1 MRQNALFLMLIC
13 VMLVQS
19 SCHRAGGLNLAQLE
33 AQLKAMEAQA
43 VGEALRDLFPASEGW
58 VVLPGVPIPHSWP
71 DSLRFWLE
79 APRVVCHDSLP
90 PDAWTRFLGRPG
102 QMEFLDV
109 TGYLATPRSQ
119 TPMGFRGL
127 VIQFKAKGIESAA
140 LLVGSTG
147 MRWLGW
153 LEYVS
158 GLSGIAVSSGELDGL
173 SMTVSGWLASQ
184 PEERESMSLPAGFF
198 SEVGLFP
205 PCPVMCVDRN
215 TLYETALRHSMAGGA
230 GMEGLRP
237 DLEAGQRII
246 REAPR
251 SLLRHQEPFL
261 LQRRLEMMENAGWPG
276 FHLSYA
282 VVRGLESGI
291 YLWAAGPFGQVRAM
305 AIERADSLSENVS
318 SIGPS
323 VLFYGRPLRGVG
335 TFSIEAGP
343 SGSYGREI
351 DAFPW
356 EYGLSP
362 YAEESLQMAHG
373 EMFFGRIGW
382 ILELFPG
389 PREGYSWPHLHTL
402 PGENPSLS
410 VWLPIP
416 TNGG

>member
-1 MRQNALFLMLIC
+1 MRARAFFILIC
-13 VMLVQS
+13 VMIVQS
-19 SCHRAGGLNLAQLE
+19 SCHRAGGLTLAQLE
-33 AQLKAMEAQA
+33 AQLKDMEAQA

-58 VVLPGVPIPHSWP
+58 VVLPEAPKPHSWP

-102 QMEFLDV
+102 QVEFVDV
-109 TGYLATPRSQ
+109 TGYLATPRNQ
-119 TPMGFRGL
+119 TPMGFRGF
-127 VIQFKAKGIESAA
+127 VVQFKVKGIESTA

-147 MRWLGW
+147 MRWLVW
-153 LEYVS
+153 LEYAS
-158 GLSGIAVSSGELDGL
+158 GFPGTVMYPGELDSLGL
-173 SMTVSGWLASQ
+173 AVSGWLASQ
-184 PEERESMSLPAGFF
+184 PEERETMSLPVGFF

-205 PCPVMCVDRN
+205 PCPATCVDQN
-215 TLYETALRHSMAGGA
+215 TLYETALRHSMTGGA

-246 REAPR
+246 REAPS
-251 SLLRHQEPFL
+251 SLLQHQEPFL

-282 VVRGLESGI
+282 AVRGLESGI

-305 AIERADSLSENVS
+305 AIERADSLPESAL

-335 TFSIEAGP
+335 TFSIESGP

-362 YAEESLQMAHG
+362 YVEGSLQMFHG
-373 EMFFGRIGW
+373 EIFFSRIGW
-382 ILELFPG
+382 ILGFSPG
-389 PREGYSWPHLHTL
+389 PREGYSWPHLRTL

-410 VWLPIP
+410 LWLPIP
-416 TNGG
+416 ENGR